1 LNRLADFSNSRVFA
15 RQGAIDMSYLISLGA
30 GLVVGLLYYF
40 SRVQSPAPPLIALA
54 GLLGIVI
61 GEHAIPFVQAHWSAP
76 QAQTQS
82 APPQRDVL
90 SASLDK
96 ADSTAATSGKP

>member
-1 LNRLADFSNSRVFA
+1 
-15 RQGAIDMSYLISLGA
+15 MSYLISLGA

-76 QAQTQS
+76 QTQAQTQS
-82 APPQRDVL
+82 AAPPREVL
-90 SASLDK
+90 SAALDK
-96 ADSTAATSGKP
+96 ADSTSREP